1 MPVIAETRLKMYL
14 ILDEYDNFANN
25 VLVNYGNTRYR
36 SLTHGDG
43 FLRNFLKPS
52 KTILTGLWNV
62 CTSPVSAL

>member
-1 MPVIAETRLKMYL
+1 MYL

-43 FLRNFLKPS
+43 FLRNFLKTV
-52 KTILTGLWNV
+52 KEYTDRVVERMYITG
-62 CTSPVSAL
+62 VSL